1 MALFSFG
8 LLESTALMSGGSRLA
23 DLDFAERGTVPL
35 TSAFTGIKVT
45 ASQTE
50 GMVGVNNLAVVE
62 AEVCGSNGCLWL
74 MDRVL
79 DPLYLAFG
87 PVAWK

>member
-1 MALFSFG
+1 M
-8 LLESTALMSGGSRLA
+8 
-23 DLDFAERGTVPL
+23 
-35 TSAFTGIKVT
+35 
-45 ASQTE
+45 
-50 GMVGVNNLAVVE
+50 NNLAVVE